1 MQVTVRLWGPLA
13 RYAEER
19 GGPEFTLEVE
29 EGTTVEAL
37 LVNLGVPR
45 EYVSMVSVNGT
56 KAARDRLLAGGDVVH
71 VLPLVA
77 GG

>member
-1 MQVTVRLWGPLA
+1 MLLTVRLWGPLA

-19 GGPEFTLEVE
+19 GGPEFTLEVAG
-29 EGTTVEAL
+29 GTTVDAL
-37 LVNLGVPR
+37 VDLLGVPR
-45 EYVSMVSVNGT
+45 EYVSMVSVNGA
-56 KAARDRLLAGGDVVH
+56 KAARDRLLADGDVVH